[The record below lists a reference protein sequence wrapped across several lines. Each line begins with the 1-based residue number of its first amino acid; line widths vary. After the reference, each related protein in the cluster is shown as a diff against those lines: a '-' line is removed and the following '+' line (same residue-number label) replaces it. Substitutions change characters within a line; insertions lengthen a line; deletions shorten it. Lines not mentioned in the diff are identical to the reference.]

1 MSRSTTRSRRSVFL
15 PLALAAAALTAGLA
29 LLGGTPGTFAFLS
42 DSTSQPAKTVT
53 AGGLNLAIT
62 QSSEWVS
69 TTGTT
74 TAGST
79 ASTVAVGT
87 TGYVPGQ
94 RGQKLTFTLTNAAT
108 SATPA
113 TLASTLSSGTFWADL
128 AAKNLLS
135 ITPTVVSGP
144 CSVGALATTSSSV
157 SIPVSSTGAL
167 RPGASCVVSFTV
179 AIPTGSSSTDAATY
193 LRGSMK
199 ASVAAFT
206 MAGTL
211 TQAAR

>member
-1 MSRSTTRSRRSVFL
+1 MSRSTARPRRGAL
-15 PLALAAAALTAGLA
+15 TPLAIAAASLAAGLA
-29 LLGGTPGTFAFLS
+29 LLGGAPGTFAFLS
-42 DSTSQPAKTVT
+42 DTTSQPVKTVT
-53 AGGLNLAIT
+53 AGGLTLGIT

-69 TTGTT
+69 TGTT
-74 TAGST
+74 SGAGTGST
-79 ASTVAVGT
+79 IAVGT

-94 RGQKLTFTLTNAAT
+94 RGQKLTFTLTNATT

-113 TLASTLSSGTFWADL
+113 TLASTLTSGAFWADL

-144 CSVGALATTSSSV
+144 CSVGSLTATSSAV
-157 SIPVSSTGAL
+157 SIPVSSTGTL

-179 AIPTGSSSTDAATY
+179 AIPAGSTSTDAASY
-193 LRGSMK
+193 LRASMK
-199 ASVAAFT
+199 ASVAPFT